1 MLISLVIPVYNL
13 RGYLAETISSVCG
26 ACQAIGDNASDV
38 EVIFVDDGSTDGS
51 GALLDAATVE
61 HGFRVVH
68 QTNGGEG
75 AARNAGIACAKGDY
89 LMYLDGDDVLLPNA
103 LSEVFSCLRKYPEA
117 DIFSFRFAAYPD
129 GSSRPAAVCG
139 TAREISVSEA
149 IPAELIMRL
158 GVFPSVFRRS
168 VASDL
173 RFGDLP
179 LGADRVYA
187 LSYLAQ
193 ARSVV
198 ISESCVGGYRQR
210 ATSMAHLAWN
220 RRKIESQGT
229 HAVRALAALVA
240 CGKALDHRGTDS
252 LASLVL
258 SEVPAR
264 MARLGGEGDRSVVWL
279 HWLTLVEDLPIGA
292 LSWRM
297 RAMRGLIL
305 FSRRSRTV
313 SVGIA
318 RISRFVGLS

>member
-13 RGYLAETISSVCG
+13 QGYLAETISSVCG

-51 GALLDAATVE
+51 GALLDAAAEE

-68 QTNGGEG
+68 QSNGGEG
-75 AARNAGIACAKGDY
+75 AARNAGIACAKGDF

-103 LSEVFSCLRKYPEA
+103 LTEAFACLRKYPEA
-117 DIFSFRFAAYPD
+117 DIYSFRFAAYPD
-129 GSSRPAAVCG
+129 GSSRPVAVCG
-139 TAREISVSEA
+139 TSREITVSEV
-149 IPAELIMRL
+149 IPAELIKRL

-198 ISESCVGGYRQR
+198 LSESCVIGYRQR
-210 ATSMAHLAWN
+210 ATSMAHLPWN

-229 HAVRALAALVA
+229 HAVRALAALAA
-240 CGKALDHRGTDS
+240 CGKALDRRGTDS

-264 MARLGGEGDRSVVWL
+264 IARLRGEEDRGAVWL
-279 HWLTLVEDLPIGA
+279 HWLSLVEALPIRV
-292 LSWRM
+292 LSWRL
-297 RAMRGLIL
+297 RAVRGLVL
-305 FSRRSRTV
+305 FLRGSRSV

-318 RISRFVGLS
+318 RICRFVGLS